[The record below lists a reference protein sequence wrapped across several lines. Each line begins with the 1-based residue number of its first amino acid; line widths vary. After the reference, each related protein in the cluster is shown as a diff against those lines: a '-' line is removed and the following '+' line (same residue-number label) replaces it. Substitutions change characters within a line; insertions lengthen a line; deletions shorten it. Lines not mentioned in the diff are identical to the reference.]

1 MQSSLQLLVPPKAEE
16 KVAVFK
22 KKKKS
27 EIKSETEHCNSSV
40 SRVVSNL
47 KEELEFIHFQEIVQ
61 LQLPVT
67 HPEAARADRNSV
79 AVGPPAMSAHLQKL
93 NTKL

>member
-16 KVAVFK
+16 KVAVF

-79 AVGPPAMSAHLQKL
+79 ALGSPAMSAHLQKL